1 MADKVMSLDE
11 IRSYLMEHIKNLP
24 VRDKKDFIKR
34 WVIFFLRRK
43 QRFSVSVRYFETIF
57 QLELP
62 NHIRKII
69 MNEKE
74 LFDAG
79 KEYNSEAVEQLSIY
93 LVNFSPIC
101 ENEILHADNMTTAKE
116 VIEQEFFG

>member
-43 QRFSVSVRYFETIF
+43 QRFSVYVKYFETIF
-57 QLELP
+57 Q
-62 NHIRKII
+62 
-69 MNEKE
+69 
-74 LFDAG
+74 
-79 KEYNSEAVEQLSIY
+79 
-93 LVNFSPIC
+93 
-101 ENEILHADNMTTAKE
+101 
-116 VIEQEFFG
+116 IEMQN